1 MKLGHLVEC
10 RYVSTKTLSPSLKDV
25 GIGSGSVRSRSVGTR
40 TSTVKTKDVMTEPLP
55 VIMVSVG
62 ISTVRQIKKNF
73 QAQVC
78 PVTRA
83 TG

>member
-1 MKLGHLVEC
+1 MEC
-10 RYVSTKTLSPSLKDV
+10 RCVSTETLPPSLKDV
-25 GIGSGSVRSRSVGTR
+25 GVGSGSVRSRSVGTR
-40 TSTVKTKDVMTEPLP
+40 TSTVKTKDAMTEPLP
-55 VIMVSVG
+55 IIMVSIG
-62 ISTVRQIKKNF
+62 INTVRQIKKNF